1 MPTIEEHAKN
11 IPKAEKRRR
20 IFILDVAQDH
30 LIIFL
35 STNVHRRWC
44 CARTSL
50 FYFFPLLSYFF
61 LASHGGGP
69 GWWPRVVAPGGGPG
83 WWPRVVA
90 SGGGSGWWPRVVA
103 PGGGPRWWP
112 RVVAPG
118 GGQFKEVVFVLQV
131 THVLYE
137 WKITTA
143 HPILTNKF
151 KSI

>member
-30 LIIFL
+30 LIIFFYRL
-35 STNVHRRWC
+35 MSIAVGVVHVQVC
-44 CARTSL
+44 
-50 FYFFPLLSYFF
+50 FIFF
-61 LASHGGGP
+61 LYYHISFLPA
-69 GWWPRVVAPGGGPG
+69 RVVAPCGGPG
-83 WWPRVVA
+83 
-90 SGGGSGWWPRVVA
+90 
-103 PGGGPRWWP
+103 WWP